1 MISIIISSYQ
11 DNYYTALEKN
21 ISETIGLTYEIIKIN
36 NKGTMGICEAYN
48 KGASKTQYDY
58 LLFIHEDIIFHTQNW
73 GELLIKH
80 LDKKNVGVLGIAGSN
95 YVPKSPIG
103 WHLPDNRYNFYNYIQ
118 NDRSKL
124 SPKLL
129 SNIKHTQ
136 QVFALDGVLMAVKK
150 AIYNEF
156 LFDEAV
162 KGFHGYDLDFSL
174 RVASKYYNYVI
185 TDVLIE
191 HYSIGKA
198 NEDWLANNIFIKN
211 KKQKTFEQVYD
222 NEVEKL
228 SFLLFLNKFF
238 IYNKINVKN
247 LFFTFWFLSLRLYI
261 KSFYEISKSYLYYY
275 FKDKK

>member
-1 MISIIISSYQ
+1 MISIIVSSYQ

-21 ISETIGLTYEIIKIN
+21 ISETIGLPYEILKIN

-80 LDKKNVGVLGIAGSN
+80 LDKENAGVLGIAGSN

-103 WHLPDNRYNFYNYIQ
+103 WYLPDNRYNFYNYIQ

-129 SNIKHTQ
+129 SNIKHAQ
-136 QVFALDGVLMAVKK
+136 QVFALDGVFMAVKK
-150 AIYNEF
+150 GIYNEF

-198 NEDWLANNIFIKN
+198 NEDWFANNIFIKN

-247 LFFTFWFLSLRLYI
+247 LFFTFRFLSLRLYI